1 MENQKVKVQG
11 KELDKQEFE
20 KMKEDLTKDPSK
32 KLKKL
37 NENEYT
43 VLSNMK
49 G

>member
-32 KLKKL
+32 KLKQL

-43 VLSNMK
+43 VLSTMK